1 MKKYIAGIFKEFWL
15 LKRDIHALM
24 VLFVMPSLFIL
35 IMSLAM
41 RDAFSENSD
50 VHIKAVILCEE
61 NSSASRDALA
71 HLKKIK
77 GFEWSESNSHHGS
90 ELPVQMM
97 DNNILLGVVIRQGF
111 DESIRKNSEN
121 SEKIAVLISPEA
133 TPMAKILFETAVG
146 GTVAKISMVNQ
157 MSLLNPWMTR
167 EEKEAALAEKVW
179 FEEHFLHG
187 ENTTDVRPT
196 SVQQSVPA
204 WLIFSMFFIIIPIS
218 NTFVNERRLGTLAR
232 LAVMNVSIGNLL
244 VSKMIP
250 YFVINQIQFVAMLM
264 VGMFIVPQFGGDAL
278 SIGNNSGSLLVVSSV
293 LSFASIS
300 YALALASFVKTT
312 DQAVTIGGVLNI
324 IFAAIGGIMIPLFVM
339 PEFMQKL
346 ALLSPMSWGLE
357 SFLALFLHDASLGD
371 IWKSLGALILFGGI
385 CLGLAAWI
393 LSRELREAR

>member
-1 MKKYIAGIFKEFWL
+1 MAGILKEFWL

-41 RDAFSENSD
+41 RDAFSERSG
-50 VHIKAVILCEE
+50 VHLKAMVYCEE
-61 NSSASRDALA
+61 NTTASRSFVS
-71 HLKKIK
+71 HLKTIK
-77 GFEWSESNSHHGS
+77 GFEWIDTMPIQGS
-90 ELPVQMM
+90 ELPGQMVE
-97 DNNILLGVVIRQGF
+97 NEVLLGVMVHRGF
-111 DESIRKNSEN
+111 NEAIHNNKG
-121 SEKIAVLISPEA
+121 SEKYIAVLISPEA
-133 TPMAKILFETAVG
+133 TPIAKVLFETAVG
-146 GTVAKISMVNQ
+146 STAAKIAMVNQ
-157 MSLLNPWMTR
+157 ISSLNPWMTAA
-167 EEKEAALAEKVW
+167 EKEEALVDKVM
-179 FEEHFLHG
+179 FQEHFLRG
-187 ENTTDVRPT
+187 KNTTDVRPT

-244 VSKMIP
+244 ISKMIP
-250 YFVINQIQFVAMLM
+250 YFVINQIQFVAMLL
-264 VGMFIVPQFGGDAL
+264 VGMFVVPRFGGDAL
-278 SIGNNSGSLLVVSSV
+278 VIGDNSGALLVVSSV

-346 ALLSPMSWGLE
+346 ALFSPMSWGLE
-357 SFLALFLHDASLGD
+357 SFLALFLHDSVLVD
-371 IWKSLGALILFGGI
+371 IWKPLGALILFGTF
-385 CLGLAAWI
+385 CLGLAAWK
-393 LSRELREAR
+393 LNRELKEAL

>member
-1 MKKYIAGIFKEFWL
+1 MRKYTAGILKEFWL

-41 RDAFSENSD
+41 RDAFSQNSQI
-50 VHIKAVILCEE
+50 HFKAMVVSEE
-61 NSSASRDALA
+61 NTSASRDFVAQ
-71 HLKKIK
+71 LKKIK
-77 GFEWSESNSHHGS
+77 GFEWSEGKSTQVPA
-90 ELPVQMM
+90 LMM
-97 DNNILLGVVIRQGF
+97 ENDVLLAVIVRAGF
-111 DESIRKNSEN
+111 DEAIHKNRAQN
-121 SEKIAVLISPEA
+121 PKLTLLIAPEA
-133 TPMAKILFETAVG
+133 TPVAKILFETAVA
-146 GTVAKISMVNQ
+146 GTAAKINMVNQ
-157 MSLLNPWMTR
+157 MSSLNPWMTR
-167 EEKEAALAEKVW
+167 EEKEEALADKVM
-179 FEEHFLHG
+179 FEEHFLRG
-187 ENTTDVRPT
+187 KASTDVRPT

-264 VGMFIVPQFGGDAL
+264 VGMFVVPLFGGDAL
-278 SIGNNSGSLLVVSSV
+278 SIGDNIGALLVVSSV

-300 YALALASFVKTT
+300 YALALASFVRTT

-324 IFAAIGGIMIPLFVM
+324 IFAAIGGIMVPLFVM
-339 PEFMQKL
+339 PDFMQQL

-357 SFLALFLHDASLGD
+357 SFLALFLHNANVSD
-371 IWKSLGALILFGGI
+371 ILPPLGALILFGSI
-385 CLGLAAWI
+385 CLGLAGWK
-393 LSRELREAR
+393 LNRELKEAL